1 MEPSSR
7 TSAPPRRRPDPEQ
20 LATVT
25 RLAETTRRMAT
36 ELSLAPELLATRR
49 DMERLAGGERDCAML
64 TGWRREV
71 IGAALLNAL

>member
-1 MEPSSR
+1 
-7 TSAPPRRRPDPEQ
+7 
-20 LATVT
+20 
-25 RLAETTRRMAT
+25 MAT